1 MVTSDSGSGSRDPR
15 AGSNSARRRLG
26 GRSRS
31 RLLIALA
38 CAAVAAY
45 GASWAAS
52 SSASTARIA
61 TSTKAGSGGSLT
73 VLLDAAFEGAWPGGI
88 DPATDTNGL
97 ANQDLMTSIF
107 GDLFQLGPK
116 GKIIPDLATGYKF
129 TDGGDTLNIT
139 IRDGVKFSN
148 GDRFTAANVAQNIIR
163 DLASPCT
170 CSPKSDW
177 TTIAPTN
184 PVTTSGNVVSIH
196 FTAPYGAAISTFL
209 ASNINWIA
217 DLPAEQ
223 QEGESTY
230 QNTPIG
236 AGPFTVVSDTPNV
249 EAVLKRNPGYWQKGY
264 PKLQN
269 LTFKVVANDEAAL
282 EAMKAGQGQVY
293 VDASDPP
300 ILAEA
305 AKTYN
310 VVQEKSTSPYDIQF
324 NEAAPPF
331 NNKTARLALYYATN
345 SKQLVSK
352 LFGNRYPLTQSF
364 TAPGGLF
371 YEPTVPGY
379 PGYNLAK
386 AKALVK
392 QLGGLTV
399 SLGTISV
406 TTAVESTDAI
416 AAQWEQAGVKVT
428 VSDFPLTGL
437 IQAFTSGKWQAML
450 QTAGA
455 WDPAIGT
462 GVGFRFDSHSP
473 FTGVH
478 DPKLD
483 ALLEGAAGSL
493 KASVRAKDYAA
504 AAEYIAKN
512 ADGPFLFSYAPDQIF
527 AKNVVG
533 PGLSA
538 PLPAIA
544 VSATVLWQDV
554 TTKK

>member
-1 MVTSDSGSGSRDPR
+1 MVKLGVGGNTGRTRRTG
-15 AGSNSARRRLG
+15 ARRA
-26 GRSRS
+26 S
-31 RLLIALA
+31 RLMIAAA
-38 CAAVAAY
+38 CAAIAAY
-45 GASWAAS
+45 GASWATT
-52 SSASTARIA
+52 SSASTAKVA
-61 TSTKAGSGGSLT
+61 ASGAGSGGSLT
-73 VLLDAAFEGAWPGGI
+73 ALLDASFEGAWPTGI

-97 ANQDLMTSIF
+97 ANQDLMTAVY
-107 GDLFQLGPK
+107 GDLFQLGPN
-116 GKIIPDLATGYKF
+116 GKIIDDLATGYKF
-129 TDGGDTLNIT
+129 SNGGDALNIT
-139 IRDGVKFSN
+139 VRNGVKFTN
-148 GDRFTAANVAQNIIR
+148 GDPFTAAMVARNIIR

-170 CSPKSDW
+170 CSPSSDW
-177 TTIAPTN
+177 TTINKSN
-184 PVTTSGNVVSIH
+184 PVTTAGDVVTVH
-196 FTAPYGAAISTFL
+196 FTAPYGAALNTFF

-217 DLPAEQ
+217 DLNAEQ
-223 QEGESTY
+223 SMGESAF
-230 QNTPIG
+230 QNTPVG

-249 EAVLKRNPGYWQKGY
+249 EAVLKRNPHYWQAGY

-305 AKTYN
+305 AKTYD

-324 NEAAPPF
+324 NESAPPF
-331 NNKTARLALYYATN
+331 NNKLAREALYYATN
-345 SKQLVSK
+345 SKQLVAK
-352 LFGNRYPLTQSF
+352 LFNNKYPLTQSF

-371 YEPTVPGY
+371 YEPVVPGY
-379 PGYNLAK
+379 LGYNLAK

-392 QLGGLTV
+392 QLGGLNV
-399 SLGTISV
+399 SLGTIAV

-416 AAQWEQAGVKVT
+416 AAQWEQAGVNVT

-437 IQAFTSGKWQAML
+437 IQAFVSGKWQAML

-483 ALLEGAAGSL
+483 ALLEGAAGAL
-493 KASVRAKDYAA
+493 KPAARKKDYAA
-504 AAEYIAKN
+504 AAAYIAQQ
-512 ADGPFLFSYAPDQIF
+512 ADGPFLFSFAPDQIF
-527 AKNVVG
+527 AKNVTG
-533 PGLSA
+533 PGLST
-538 PLPAIA
+538 PLPAVA

>member
-1 MVTSDSGSGSRDPR
+1 MVKLGVGESTGGTRRSG
-15 AGSNSARRRLG
+15 ARRT
-26 GRSRS
+26 S
-31 RLLIALA
+31 RLLIALV
-38 CAAVAAY
+38 CAATAAY
-45 GASWAAS
+45 GASWAAT
-52 SSASTARIA
+52 SSAHTARA
-61 TSTKAGSGGSLT
+61 AAAGAGSGGSLT
-73 VLLDAAFEGAWPGGI
+73 VLLDSSFEGAWPTGI

-97 ANQDLMTSIF
+97 ANQDLMTSIY
-107 GDLFQLGPK
+107 GDLFQLGPG
-116 GKIIPDLATGYKF
+116 GKVIDDLATGYRF
-129 TDGGDTLNIT
+129 SDGGHTLNIT
-139 IRDGVKFSN
+139 IRNGVKFSN
-148 GDRFTAANVAQNIIR
+148 GDNFTAAMVAKNITR

-170 CSPKSDW
+170 CSPSSDW
-177 TTIAPTN
+177 TTIAKTN

-196 FTAPYGAAISTFL
+196 FTAPYGAALNTFF

-217 DLPAEQ
+217 DLNAEQ
-223 QEGESTY
+223 SMGESAF
-230 QNTPIG
+230 QDTPVG

-249 EAVLKRNPGYWQKGY
+249 EAVLKRNPTYWQSGY

-282 EAMKAGQGQVY
+282 EAMQAGQGQVY

-300 ILAEA
+300 ILAQA

-324 NEAAPPF
+324 NESIPPF
-331 NNKTARLALYYATN
+331 NNKLAREALYYATN
-345 SKQLVSK
+345 SKQLVAK
-352 LFGNRYPLTQSF
+352 LFGNKYPLTESF

-371 YEPTVPGY
+371 YEPKVPGY
-379 PGYNLAK
+379 LGYNLAK

-392 QLGGLTV
+392 QLGGLNIQ
-399 SLGTISV
+399 LGTIAV

-473 FTGVH
+473 FSGVH

-483 ALLEGAAGSL
+483 SLLEGAAGAL
-493 KASVRAKDYAA
+493 KSSVRKKDYAE
-504 AAEYIAKN
+504 AAEYIAKQ

-527 AKNVVG
+527 AKNVTG
-533 PGLSA
+533 PGLST
-538 PLPAIA
+538 PLPAVA